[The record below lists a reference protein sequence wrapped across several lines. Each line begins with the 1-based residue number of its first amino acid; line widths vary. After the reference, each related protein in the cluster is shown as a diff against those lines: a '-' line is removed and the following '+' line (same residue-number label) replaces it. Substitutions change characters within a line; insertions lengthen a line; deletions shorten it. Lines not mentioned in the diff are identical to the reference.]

1 MSNSSNRRFFTKKKI
16 LITLTTLLV
25 AAGIAAA
32 SKISYDYYHSTQ
44 KQIHSYQEKLSEKD
58 SAIHKIE
65 EELSSSKGQI
75 EGLEKEKVELGSQ
88 KTELEQQKSNLE
100 EEVKQRDAKVSELEV
115 ENQKLKE
122 AYSSQKS
129 VSVATPKKVTP
140 KQEDKKEQP
149 SKPEAK
155 KEVQKAQAAPTPQSN
170 KGSGNWKNFEIT
182 AYTNHPSENGGTY
195 GGKVLTAKG
204 QDITNKIH
212 HNGERIIAVDPNVIP
227 LGSKVEIE
235 GYGTFRALD
244 TGGAIKGNRIDVLV
258 GNNGEME
265 DIGRRGA
272 KIRVV
277 N

>member
-58 SAIHKIE
+58 SEIHKIE

-75 EGLEKEKVELGSQ
+75 EGLEKEKVELGNQ

-100 EEVKQRDAKVSELEV
+100 EEVKQRDAKVSELEA

-129 VSVATPKKVTP
+129 VSVATPEKVTL

-149 SKPEAK
+149 NKPETK
-155 KEVQKAQAAPTPQSN
+155 QGVQKASAAPTPQSN

-182 AYTNHPSENGGTY
+182 AYTNNPSENGGTY

-227 LGSKVEIE
+227 LGSTVEIE
-235 GYGTFRALD
+235 GYGQFKALD

-258 GNNGEME
+258 GSNGEME
-265 DIGRRGA
+265 SIGRRGA
-272 KIRVV
+272 KVRVV

>member
-75 EGLEKEKVELGSQ
+75 EGLEKEKVELGNQ

-100 EEVKQRDAKVSELEV
+100 GEVKQRDTRVSELEA

-122 AYSSQKS
+122 AYSSQTS
-129 VSVATPKKVTP
+129 VSVATPKKEVP
-140 KQEDKKEQP
+140 KKKEQEQQK
-149 SKPEAK
+149 SEEK
-155 KEVQKAQAAPTPQSN
+155 KEPAVQAAPTPQSN
-170 KGSGNWKNFEIT
+170 KGSGDWKNFEIT

-204 QDITNKIH
+204 QDITNKIQ

-227 LGSKVEIE
+227 LGSTVEIE
-235 GYGTFRALD
+235 GYGQFKALD

-258 GNNGEME
+258 GSNGEME
-265 DIGRRGA
+265 NIGRRGA
-272 KIRVV
+272 KVRVV